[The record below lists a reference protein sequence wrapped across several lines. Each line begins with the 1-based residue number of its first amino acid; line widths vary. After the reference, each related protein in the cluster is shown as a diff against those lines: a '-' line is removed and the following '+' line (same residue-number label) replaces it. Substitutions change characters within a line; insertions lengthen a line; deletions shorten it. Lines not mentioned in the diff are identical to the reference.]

1 MVPGGF
7 KVTLSQEGEIPKKSD
22 NEIRIR
28 TAYDV
33 FKGAPKHNEADFD
46 LDRKSMETKRVI
58 EGGEIKTVSTDEIVA
73 RIGDRE
79 KFELTQ
85 TGFDPNRDV
94 IIYEG
99 WKS

>member
-1 MVPGGF
+1 
-7 KVTLSQEGEIPKKSD
+7 
-22 NEIRIR
+22 
-28 TAYDV
+28 
-33 FKGAPKHNEADFD
+33 
-46 LDRKSMETKRVI
+46 METKRVI